1 MQPKETYI
9 QQLIRNTLKYKY
21 LIVFLALIPAISIGI
36 YTKSEK
42 GKYLTY
48 AKIFPLSFNSTPG
61 GGTFASIKAQLGI
74 SDKTDYDKIYNL
86 TELIT
91 SKTIS
96 LQVVK
101 FGCSNKKYKN
111 IAAWLIDD
119 HNRNLKMFAKKI
131 QPDLKDTN
139 DFYFA
144 AADVLLEN
152 TEVIVEKTDFTK
164 IVTGFHDK
172 ELSKEVNEAILKNL
186 SSFYIKLA
194 TEKPSSEVKKLEV
207 IRDSLKDELN
217 ALEKAI
223 AGFQDSNQLSVKYSS
238 GIPQAKLLRTRA
250 EVEQLYVTAVTAY
263 QNASFKLLSE
273 SPIFQVLDFPGAPY
287 EFKKSSWAKIALIVF
302 FAFIIFFMSM
312 FNTKIILSIIK
323 EELAKN

>member
-119 HNRNLKMFAKKI
+119 YNRNLKMFAKKI

-312 FNTKIILSIIK
+312 FNPKIILSIIK